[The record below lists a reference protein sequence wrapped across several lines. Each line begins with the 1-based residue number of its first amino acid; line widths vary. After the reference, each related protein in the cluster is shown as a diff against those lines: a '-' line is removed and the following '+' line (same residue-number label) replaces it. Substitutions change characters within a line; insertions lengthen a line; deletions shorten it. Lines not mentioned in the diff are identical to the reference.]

1 MQQKRYKALANS
13 LQAAARWGRRPYG
26 AELLLF
32 FGVLLLKLYAFDL
45 FIAVPNMKMNVYDV
59 KIAIGTLALCSFWT
73 LLLPLRGR
81 FIALFAM
88 NALFSAILYADLI
101 YYRYFEDLISVPV
114 LLQAGQVEALGGSI
128 ATLLEVK
135 DFVLLADIP
144 LLLGYAGLLAWKRR
158 TAKPAAV
165 SVAMPAATNAVAA
178 LPQRSKQ
185 PHWRAKAPRLLLS
198 LALLT
203 IGLMVTFGGINDA
216 KRTWAKGLFESNWWN
231 LSLYNV
237 TGALGFH
244 GYDLYRYAALHWLN
258 AEAVSAET
266 TSQVLAWTEQSG
278 QSRAKLERDLSFG
291 AYKGSNIILV
301 QAEAFQNF
309 MIGKSFN
316 GQEITPNINKL
327 VKSSAY
333 FSSFYHQTA
342 QGRTSDADFASNCS
356 LQPLASG
363 SVFIQY
369 AGNEFQCL
377 PQMLHNNGYYT
388 SVFHAYEG
396 SFWNRNTMYANM
408 KYDAFVSKKQYEL
421 DEPIGWSL
429 GDKSFFRQSLD
440 QIAEQPQPFHSFLIT
455 LSSHHPY
462 QIPAAEQT
470 LSLGELEGT
479 IMGDYLQAIHYVD
492 EALGE
497 LIERLQQEGLW
508 DHTIFAM
515 YGDHDNSISD
525 WSLFETFLG
534 KPLNELE
541 REQIV
546 KQVPLLVHLPDD
558 RYAGTYSSPSGQL
571 DVAPTLLH
579 LLGISSSEL
588 AMIGTPLITE
598 SMRQPQQ
605 NSKLVVLRNGAFTN
619 GGVYYI
625 PSADGL
631 AEHGTCWNVAEQSPG
646 ELAPCLNLRADAQT
660 ELSMSDLL
668 VIHNLIPELYDKSIV
683 RAGSTQ
689 VAARK

>member
-1 MQQKRYKALANS
+1 MRQKIRKALAYS

-81 FIALFAM
+81 FITLIAM

-114 LLQAGQVEALGGSI
+114 LLQARQVEALGGSI
-128 ATLLEVK
+128 ATLLEAK
-135 DFVLLADIP
+135 DFILLADIP
-144 LLLGYAGLLAWKRR
+144 LLLGYICLLAWKRR
-158 TAKPAAV
+158 AAKAV
-165 SVAMPAATNAVAA
+165 ALPAATNAEAA
-178 LPQRSKQ
+178 LFPIFKQ
-185 PHWRAKAPRLLLS
+185 SPWGTIARRLLLS
-198 LALLT
+198 SVLLVM
-203 IGLMVTFGGINDA
+203 GLMLTFGGINDA

-244 GYDLYRYAALHWLN
+244 GYDLYRYASLNWLN

-266 TSQVLAWTEQSG
+266 TSQVRAWTEESG
-278 QSRAKLERDLSFG
+278 QSRSNLEQDLSFG

-309 MIGKSFN
+309 MINRSFN
-316 GQEITPNINKL
+316 GQEITPNVNKL

-333 FSSFYHQTA
+333 FSSFFHQTA

-369 AGNEFQCL
+369 AGNAFQCL
-377 PQMLHNNGYYT
+377 PQTLHNNGYYT

-440 QIAEQPQPFHSFLIT
+440 RIAEQPQPFHSFLIT

-462 QIPAAEQT
+462 QMPEADQK

-479 IMGDYLQAIHYVD
+479 MMGDYLQAIHYVD

-497 LIERLQQEGLW
+497 LVERLQQEELW
-508 DHTIFAM
+508 EHTIFAM

-534 KPLNELE
+534 EPLNELE

-546 KQVPLLVHLPDD
+546 KQVPFLVHLPDN
-558 RYAGTYSSPSGQL
+558 RYAGTYPSPSGQL
-571 DVAPTLLH
+571 DVTPTLLH

-598 SMRQPQQ
+598 SMSQPQLQ
-605 NSKLVVLRNGAFTN
+605 NQNRKLVVLRNGAFTN
-619 GGVYYI
+619 GDVYYI

-631 AEHGTCWNVAEQSPG
+631 AEHGICWNVAQQSPG
-646 ELAPCLNLRADAQT
+646 ELAPCLSLRAAAQA

-668 VIHNLIPELYDKSIV
+668 VIHNLIPELHAASMV
-683 RAGSTQ
+683 RAGSHQ
-689 VAARK
+689 MAVQK